1 MKKVFAV
8 FVVLFLVLVSI
19 TGCNSQNE
27 SGKDTDSLVIKDSEG
42 TEVTI
47 GKKPE
52 RIISLAPS
60 NTEILYALGLGD
72 KIVGV
77 TNYDDYPEEVKS
89 KEKIGDLSVNIE
101 KVVSLQPDL
110 ILANSLNGD
119 AVEKLR
125 NLGMTVLVTNA
136 SSIQDVYTVIEMIGK
151 ATGASEQAANLIA
164 SMKKDVEEI
173 KQLVKDIPQ
182 DKKPKVYVEI
192 NNELFTTGK
201 GTFMH
206 EIIELAGG
214 VNIAADLEGWKQL
227 SEEEIILR
235 NPDIILNTYGYMNY
249 NVAQS
254 IKDRAKWQ
262 NINAIKNNKV
272 FDVDSNKMSRPGPRV
287 TEGLKE
293 VAKILHPELFK

>member
-192 NNELFTTGK
+192 NNKLFTTGK